1 VPDERTDAYDA
12 DALALHLLRG
22 TQAAALASLAW
33 VGRGDKDAA
42 DGAAVEAM
50 REVLG
55 EVPGRGRVVI
65 GEGEKDDAP
74 MLYNGEEVGTGEGPR
89 FDLAVDPLEGT
100 NYAAE
105 GLDGAITV
113 VSAAPPDSLWGT
125 SGFYMDKVVVG
136 PRAKGA
142 IDIKASAEE
151 NVRRVGEALG
161 KKVDEVTV
169 VVLDKPRHEELIAE
183 LRELGA
189 NVIAIPDGDV
199 MGSLRVLVPGGGAD
213 LILGVGGTPE
223 GVITACATRV
233 LGGEMQARLA
243 PQDDEERSLL
253 EEEGA
258 DLDRV
263 LTLDDLV
270 PGQGRVFVATAV
282 TETPLLAAP
291 SRSDDGW
298 RTHSL
303 VVTTRH
309 PALFVEALQPQGK

>member
-1 VPDERTDAYDA
+1 
-12 DALALHLLRG
+12 
-22 TQAAALASLAW
+22 
-33 VGRGDKDAA
+33 
-42 DGAAVEAM
+42 
-50 REVLG
+50 
-55 EVPGRGRVVI
+55 
-65 GEGEKDDAP
+65 
-74 MLYNGEEVGTGEGPR
+74 
-89 FDLAVDPLEGT
+89 
-100 NYAAE
+100 
-105 GLDGAITV
+105 
-113 VSAAPPDSLWGT
+113 
-125 SGFYMDKVVVG
+125 
-136 PRAKGA
+136 
-142 IDIKASAEE
+142 
-151 NVRRVGEALG
+151 
-161 KKVDEVTV
+161 
-169 VVLDKPRHEELIAE
+169 
-183 LRELGA
+183 
-189 NVIAIPDGDV
+189 VIAIPDGDV

-243 PQDDEERSLL
+243 PQDDKERSQL